1 VAKQRRPFAK
11 GNPVLEKA
19 NAQAA
24 SFNAYDRP
32 HDDLREFIARAERA
46 DEIVRIKGADW
57 KLEMGTLAEIVNHA
71 RPEPPAI
78 LFEDVP
84 GYPKGMR
91 LLSGA
96 TNSSKRLAITLGLP
110 VPKNPLDVVRAYRDR
125 MKSHRPIAPKTVAK
139 GPVFENVDRDGK
151 VDVLKFP
158 VPFLHEHDGGRYIG
172 TDDLVIMRD
181 PEDNWVN
188 CATYRVMVQDKNHV
202 SLWISPGKHGRQ
214 IREKYFRAG
223 KPCPVLISCG
233 HDPLLFLAGGNELKF
248 GLSEYDYAGGHRGEP
263 YEIVLSELHG
273 LPMPAHAEIVLEG
286 ELIENVTAK
295 EGPFGEFTGY
305 YASSPSEQPVV
316 EVKRVYYRNDP
327 IIGIA
332 SPMRPPSDFSFS
344 KCVMK
349 AGMIWDEV
357 ERAGLSGVAGV
368 WVHEFGGARMFNV
381 IAIKQ
386 AYPGHA
392 RQAGLLAAGCQSA
405 SYLGRFVAVVDED
418 VDPTDLFDVMWAIC
432 TRCDPASD
440 IDFVRRAWSGPLDPL
455 LDKASSTNS
464 RAIIDAC
471 RPFERLKDFP
481 MVARASPELVQ
492 TVKEKFAGILGK
504 IGCA

>member
-1 VAKQRRPFAK
+1 MLAPGEARR
-11 GNPVLEKA
+11 
-19 NAQAA
+19 
-24 SFNAYDRP
+24 FNAYDRP
-32 HDDLREFIARAERA
+32 HADLREFLARVESAGELA
-46 DEIVRIKGADW
+46 RIKGADW
-57 KLEMGTLAEIVNHA
+57 KLEMGTLAEIVYHK
-71 RPEPPAI
+71 RPEPPAL

-84 GYPKGMR
+84 GFPKGMR

-125 MKSHRPIAPKTVAK
+125 MKEHRPIPPKVVTK
-139 GPVFENVDRDGK
+139 GAVLENVDRDDK
-151 VDVLKFP
+151 VDLWKFP
-158 VPFLHEHDGGRYIG
+158 VPLLHEHDGGRYIG
-172 TDDLVIMRD
+172 TDDLVVMRD
-181 PEDNWVN
+181 PEEHWINA
-188 CATYRVMVQDKNHV
+188 ATYRSMVQDKNHV
-202 SLWISPGKHGRQ
+202 SLWMSPGKHGRQ

-233 HDPLLFLAGGNELKF
+233 HDPLLFLAGGNELKY

-263 YEIVLSELHG
+263 YDIVESELYG
-273 LPMPAHAEIVLEG
+273 LPMPAEAEIVLEG
-286 ELIENVTAK
+286 VMVADKLVK

-316 EVKRVYYRNDP
+316 HVQRVYHRHDP
-327 IIGIA
+327 ILGIA

-357 ERAGLSGVAGV
+357 ERAGLSGVKGV
-368 WVHEFGGARMFNV
+368 WCHEFGGARMFNV

-392 RQAGLLAAGCQSA
+392 RQAGMQAASCQSG
-405 SYLGRFVAVVDED
+405 SYLGRFVVVVDED
-418 VDPTDLFDVMWAIC
+418 VDPTDMFDVMWAIC
-432 TRCDPASD
+432 TRCDPVED
-440 IDFVRRAWSGPLDPL
+440 IEYIRRAWSGPLDPL

-464 RAIIDAC
+464 RAVIDAC

-481 MVARASPELVQ
+481 MVARASVELREKVSA
-492 TVKEKFAGILGK
+492 KFADILAK
-504 IGCA
+504 L

>member
-1 VAKQRRPFAK
+1 
-11 GNPVLEKA
+11 
-19 NAQAA
+19 
-24 SFNAYDRP
+24 
-32 HDDLREFIARAERA
+32 
-46 DEIVRIKGADW
+46 
-57 KLEMGTLAEIVNHA
+57 
-71 RPEPPAI
+71 
-78 LFEDVP
+78 
-84 GYPKGMR
+84 MR

-96 TNSSKRLAITLGLP
+96 TNSSKRLAIAMGLP
-110 VPKNPLDVVRAYRDR
+110 VPKMPLDVVRAYRDR
-125 MKSHRPIAPKTVAK
+125 MKTHQPIPPRLVTTGAVL
-139 GPVFENVDRDGK
+139 ENVDRGEQID
-151 VDVLKFP
+151 LWKFP
-158 VPFLHEHDGGRYIG
+158 VPRLHELDGGRYIG

-181 PEDNWVN
+181 PEQNWIN
-188 CATYRVMVQDKNHV
+188 AATYRSMVQDKDRV

-248 GLSEYDYAGGHRGEP
+248 GLSEFDYAAGHRGAP
-263 YEIVLSELHG
+263 YDVVLSEVHG
-273 LPMPAHAEIVLEG
+273 LPMPAHAEIVIEG
-286 ELIENVTAK
+286 DMTEGDTAR

-316 EVKRVYYRNDP
+316 RVRRVYYRNDP
-327 IIGIA
+327 ILGIA

-357 ERAGLSGVAGV
+357 ERAGLAGVKGV

-381 IAIKQ
+381 IAIEQ

-392 RQAGLLAAGCQSA
+392 RQAGMMAASCQSG
-405 SYLGRFVAVVDED
+405 SYLGRFVVVVDDD
-418 VDPTDLFDVMWAIC
+418 VDPTDLFDVMWAMC
-432 TRCDPASD
+432 TRCDPAHD
-440 IDFVRRAWSGPLDPL
+440 IDFIRRAWSGPLDPI

-471 RPFERLKDFP
+471 RPYERLKDFP
-481 MVARASPELVQ
+481 PVAKASPELVRK
-492 TVKEKFAGILGK
+492 VGEKFAGILAK
-504 IGCA
+504 L